1 MDKIGEKYNLEK
13 DEVYGFDFAVY
24 PKTQNVNHSHSLALI
39 MTISDNQKMKEIE
52 KWIKICHSVKK
63 ELWINL
69 QGNIQKIKLSNL

>member
-39 MTISDNQKMKEIE
+39 MTISDN
-52 KWIKICHSVKK
+52 
-63 ELWINL
+63 
-69 QGNIQKIKLSNL
+69 